1 MLAVNDPQHSAPAGD
16 GRGAPSGQ
24 RSARSR
30 IGIITG
36 SGPEAGVDL
45 WTKVLRANRTLLGA
59 AYGGDLDAP
68 EVVVFSVPDLGLSME
83 LQRNDASVWRALR
96 RTAEHM
102 APHVDHY
109 GIACNTLNHY
119 ADRLAALGL
128 PARLVSMGEVAREHL
143 AEHGITRVALLGARP
158 VMDLGPWSG
167 YRELPQ
173 HASVELPADPDE
185 LHAIIYE
192 VKRRGGTQ
200 PDIVAGVARGLAGL
214 QSEVALLA
222 CTELPLIPVAAA
234 RPRTIDVT
242 DLLALALA
250 RRSLAPVAAPSG
262 RSERNEGG
270 DQP

>member
-1 MLAVNDPQHSAPAGD
+1 MNRRQPSAPASSGP
-16 GRGAPSGQ
+16 GAC
-24 RSARSR
+24 RAERARSR

-45 WTKVLRANRTLLGA
+45 WNKVLRANRSLLGA

-68 EVVVFSVPDLGLSME
+68 EVVIFSVPELGLSME
-83 LQRNDASVWRALR
+83 LERNDEAVWQALR
-96 RTAEHM
+96 RTAERM

-119 ADRLAALGL
+119 EDRLAALGL

-143 AEHGITRVALLGARP
+143 AEHGIARVALLGARP
-158 VMDLGPWSG
+158 VMDLGPWSA
-167 YRELPQ
+167 YRKLPQ

-192 VKRRGGTQ
+192 VKRRGGAQ
-200 PDIVAGVARGLAGL
+200 PDIVARFTQVLAGL

-222 CTELPLIPVAAA
+222 CTELPLIPLVAT
-234 RPRTIDVT
+234 RPRTVDVT

-250 RRSLAPVAAPSG
+250 RRSLAPPPAAASA
-262 RSERNEGG
+262 G
-270 DQP
+270 DAAGEPATRELR

>member
-1 MLAVNDPQHSAPAGD
+1 MFAMSDPQ
-16 GRGAPSGQ
+16 
-24 RSARSR
+24 RSR

-45 WTKVLRANRTLLGA
+45 WTKVLRANRKLLGA

-68 EVVVFSVPDLGLSME
+68 EVVVFSVPELGLSME
-83 LQRNDASVWRALR
+83 LQRNDARVWQALR
-96 RTAEHM
+96 RTAERM

-119 ADRLAALGL
+119 ADRLEALGL

-143 AEHGITRVALLGARP
+143 AEHAITRVALLGARP
-158 VMDLGPWSG
+158 VMDLGPWSA
-167 YRELPQ
+167 YRALPQ

-192 VKRRGGTQ
+192 VKRRGGAQ
-200 PDIVAGVARGLAGL
+200 PDIVARFTRVLAGL

-222 CTELPLIPVAAA
+222 CTELPLIPVAVA
-234 RPRTIDVT
+234 RPRTVDVT
-242 DLLALALA
+242 DLLALTLA
-250 RRSLAPVAAPSG
+250 RRSLAPTGAPSEG
-262 RSERNEGG
+262 SERSARGG
-270 DQP
+270 RR

>member
-1 MLAVNDPQHSAPAGD
+1 MHDPQHSASPGP
-16 GRGAPSGQ
+16 GRP
-24 RSARSR
+24 RSR

-45 WTKVLRANRTLLGA
+45 WAKVLRANRALMGA

-68 EVVVFSVPDLGLSME
+68 EVVVFSVPELGLSME
-83 LQRNDASVWRALR
+83 LERHDARVWEVLR
-96 RTAEHM
+96 HTAERM

-128 PARLVSMGEVAREHL
+128 PAQLVSMGDVARDYL
-143 AEHGITRVALLGARP
+143 AERGITRVALLGARP
-158 VMDLGPWSG
+158 VMDLGPWSA
-167 YRELPQ
+167 YRTLPQ
-173 HASVELPADPDE
+173 HAAVELPADPDE

-192 VKRRGGTQ
+192 VKRRGGAQ
-200 PDIVAGVARGLAGL
+200 PDIVERFARVLAGL

-222 CTELPLIPVAAA
+222 CTELPLIPVAAP
-234 RPRTIDVT
+234 RPRSVDVT

-250 RRSLAPVAAPSG
+250 RRALQPAPRAEEAS
-262 RSERNEGG
+262 R
-270 DQP
+270 